1 MAKNQ
6 GRAREAAGN
15 ERRTSVNAQGD
26 GDAGSLR
33 GSSGGFVIR
42 AARPQDVERVW
53 ELIRGLADY
62 EKLEHRVT
70 GSAER
75 LAGHLFGPGRIV
87 SCLVAEEGVEVV
99 GFAIHYLIYSTF
111 RTQPMM
117 WLEDLFVPPE
127 QRGRGIGRAL
137 LLATAR
143 EAARLGC
150 WRLSWAVLEWNEPAI
165 GFYESLGAV
174 RDEGGW
180 YVYQFDEAK
189 LRAIEGEKAGA

>member
-1 MAKNQ
+1 MNET
-6 GRAREAAGN
+6 RETRGTAG
-15 ERRTSVNAQGD
+15 
-26 GDAGSLR
+26 L
-33 GSSGGFVIR
+33 VIR
-42 AARPQDVERVW
+42 PVKPKDVGRVW

-75 LAGHLFGPGRIV
+75 LEEHLFGEHRLV
-87 SCLVAEEGVEVV
+87 SCLVAEEEKDIV

-117 WLEDLFVPPE
+117 WLEDLFVPPS

-165 GFYESLGAV
+165 GFYESLGATL
-174 RDEGGW
+174 DEGGW

-189 LRAIEGEKAGA
+189 LRAIEVETGA